1 MKVGPVCF
9 VLLVYLIPW
18 ATVIPGHGV
27 NKRMRDSVQ
36 DLGHWN
42 WPVGISWPR
51 RGSLGGPW
59 VWVRRSSTSIVYM
72 TSSSEVRARSLIP
85 FAVTW
90 MTGYSGQEKIAL
102 TSCDSGKVNH
112 IGTWPL
118 NTQGAGS
125 NLRGW
130 LGAPLSSLVI
140 SWLLS
145 WTSCPSFSDKLCLKE
160 WWAVCH

>member
-1 MKVGPVCF
+1 M
-9 VLLVYLIPW
+9 LQAYLVQW
-18 ATVIPGHGV
+18 AWVIPGHGV
-27 NKRMRDSVQ
+27 DCGMQ
-36 DLGHWN
+36 D
-42 WPVGISWPR
+42 PVGSGMW
-51 RGSLGGPW
+51 GAGADTLGWVALLQEALEAPGPGG
-59 VWVRRSSTSIVYM
+59 
-72 TSSSEVRARSLIP
+72 EVRHLSVSVTSAVKCLPHLLIP
-85 FAVTW
+85 FELTR
-90 MTGYSGQEKIAL
+90 MTGYSGQEKIEL

>member
-1 MKVGPVCF
+1 MYPVQ
-9 VLLVYLIPW
+9 W
-18 ATVIPGHGV
+18 ARVIP
-27 NKRMRDSVQ
+27 SVGLE
-36 DLGHWN
+36 LGIQNAWA
-42 WPVGISWPR
+42 GF
-51 RGSLGGPW
+51 GSLELTHWVSCLPAGGPSAPGLRW
-59 VWVRRSSTSIVYM
+59 KDTATPWCVCVWPLAVKCPLLG
-72 TSSSEVRARSLIP
+72 SLMP
-85 FAVTW
+85 LAVTW

-145 WTSCPSFSDKLCLKE
+145 WTGCPSFSDKLCLKE
-160 WWAVCH
+160 WWADCH

>member
-1 MKVGPVCF
+1 MYPVQ
-9 VLLVYLIPW
+9 W
-18 ATVIPGHGV
+18 AWLIPGHRV
-27 NKRMRDSVQ
+27 DCSVQ
-36 DLGHWN
+36 DAVQDVGGWN
-42 WPVGISWPR
+42 WQAGISCPPP
-51 RGSLGGPW
+51 GGPAGPW
-59 VWVRRSSTSIVYM
+59 AWVRRQAPQCVCDPSQWGASLPCL
-72 TSSSEVRARSLIP
+72 LIP

-112 IGTWPL
+112 VGTWPL

-125 NLRGW
+125 NLGGW

-160 WWAVCH
+160 WWAFCH

>member
-1 MKVGPVCF
+1 MFCVLSVPCPVSLSNSWSWSGLWYARRCVEDVG
-9 VLLVYLIPW
+9 
-18 ATVIPGHGV
+18 
-27 NKRMRDSVQ
+27 R
-36 DLGHWN
+36 WN
-42 WPVGISWPR
+42 WQTGISRPPPE
-51 RGSLGGPW
+51 GLGGPW
-59 VWVRRSSTSIVYM
+59 AWARRQSTSVCM
-72 TSSSEVRARSLIP
+72 WPLTVKCLPRLLIP
-85 FAVTW
+85 FSATW

-102 TSCDSGKVNH
+102 TSCDSGEVNH

-145 WTSCPSFSDKLCLKE
+145 WTSCPSFFDKLCLKE